1 MAGWKCR
8 LIYRRIWEYVDE
20 QLPAAQKRAVEAHLD
35 SCENCRQLV
44 AKLRAEAAA
53 AQLIQPLTPP
63 ADFAA
68 RVWQRIEALEA
79 ERSGRGARRAFSPA
93 RVGWVATALT
103 ILIIAAV
110 YFANPVYRETVEP
123 GRPTTITPSSIAKET
138 PAVIANKP
146 KPEAIKKAVTMAEAG
161 AARAAVG
168 NRHLP
173 AKTVRVVKS
182 AGIREIA
189 KTKPI
194 ITPAPVAAENP
205 LEVAAEYEQ
214 NGEMEDALIAYQEAA
229 DNPQDREAALFGVG
243 RIYERMGLSISAIE
257 AYDAAVFDN
266 GNDAPESGRT
276 EG

>member
-1 MAGWKCR
+1 MAGLKCR
-8 LIYRRIWEYVDE
+8 LIYRRVWEYVDE
-20 QLPAAQKRAVEAHLD
+20 QLPANQKRAVEAHLD
-35 SCENCRQLV
+35 SCADCRQLV
-44 AKLRAEAAA
+44 VKLRAEAAA

-68 RVWQRIEALEA
+68 RVLQRIEALEA
-79 ERSGRGARRAFSPA
+79 ERSGRAARRAFTPA
-93 RVGWVATALT
+93 RIGWAATALT
-103 ILIIAAV
+103 LLIIAAA

-123 GRPTTITPSSIAKET
+123 GRPTTITPSVTAKEKPASIA
-138 PAVIANKP
+138 IKP
-146 KPEAIKKAVTMAEAG
+146 KPEAIKKEVTMAEAG
-161 AARAAVG
+161 GARTVAVG
-168 NRHLP
+168 PKRP
-173 AKTVRVVKS
+173 ARVVKS